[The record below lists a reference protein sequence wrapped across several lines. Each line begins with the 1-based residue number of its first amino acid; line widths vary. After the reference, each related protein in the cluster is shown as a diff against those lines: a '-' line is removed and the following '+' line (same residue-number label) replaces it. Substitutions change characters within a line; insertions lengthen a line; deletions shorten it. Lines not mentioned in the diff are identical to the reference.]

1 VTEITVRGKAV
12 HVRTSFKGRDWYS
25 LPADFRKTLR
35 AREAGDYAGAV
46 PFLARVI
53 EAWEFDGDPTDVAA
67 YEGLEVMAELVP
79 LTGAVL
85 SAVAEAAFP
94 KTDAG
99 E

>member
-1 VTEITVRGKAV
+1 MSEITVRGKQV
-12 HVRTSFKGRDWYS
+12 VVRTSFRGREWYS
-25 LPADFRKTLR
+25 LPADFRKAVR

-53 EAWEFDGDPTDVAA
+53 EAWEFDGDPADVAA

-85 SAVAEAAFP
+85 GAVAEAAFP